1 MGERPGTGPGRW
13 TPTGDAVTTNKLA
26 GADAARHGT
35 GDADLTVMLAAHE
48 ALRRDLTGLAR
59 AAAGAARSGPAQSE
73 AVLRGWAVF
82 QRQLH
87 IHHTAEDELVWPALR
102 ERLAAS
108 DGAQSVLDAM
118 EAEHQQIDPLLAAVS
133 QAMDEA
139 RPDGVA
145 HGTAAGLADT
155 VDVLTMALHGHL
167 AHEERDALPLIGT
180 TLTATE
186 WRAVGRRIGLRNLRR
201 APEMFAWMLDGAT
214 PGQAAAAT
222 GQLPPPARV
231 LYRTVWR
238 PRFVRHPRW

>member
-1 MGERPGTGPGRW
+1 M
-13 TPTGDAVTTNKLA
+13 NKLA

-59 AAAGAARSGPAQSE
+59 AAAGAARSGPAQTE

-133 QAMDEA
+133 QAMDGA
-139 RPDGVA
+139 RPDG
-145 HGTAAGLADT
+145 AAQNGGHLADT

-214 PGQAAAAT
+214 PDQTAAAT

>member
-1 MGERPGTGPGRW
+1 
-13 TPTGDAVTTNKLA
+13 VTTNKLA

-73 AVLRGWAVF
+73 AVLRGWTVF

-133 QAMDEA
+133 QAMDGA

-145 HGTAAGLADT
+145 QNDGRLADT

-186 WRAVGRRIGLRNLRR
+186 WRTVGRRIGVRNLRR

-214 PGQAAAAT
+214 PDQAAAAT

-238 PRFVRHPRW
+238 PRFVRHSRW

>member
-1 MGERPGTGPGRW
+1 
-13 TPTGDAVTTNKLA
+13 VTTNKLA

-133 QAMDEA
+133 QAMDGA

-145 HGTAAGLADT
+145 QDGGRLADT

-180 TLTATE
+180 TLTAAE

-238 PRFVRHPRW
+238 PRFVRHSRW

>member
-1 MGERPGTGPGRW
+1 MGERPGTGPGH
-13 TPTGDAVTTNKLA
+13 TYTGDAVTTSKLA

-35 GDADLTVMLAAHE
+35 GNADLTVMLAAHE
-48 ALRRDLTGLAR
+48 ALRRDLVGLAR
-59 AAAGAARSGPAQSE
+59 AAAGAARSGPAQRE
-73 AVLRGWAVF
+73 AVQRGWVVF

-108 DGAQSVLDAM
+108 DAARSVLDAM

-133 QAMDEA
+133 RAMDASEQ
-139 RPDGVA
+139 DGVDRD
-145 HGTAAGLADT
+145 GGRLADT

-180 TLTATE
+180 ALTAAE

-214 PGQAAAAT
+214 PDQAGAAT

-238 PRFVRHPRW
+238 PRFVRRPRW

>member
-1 MGERPGTGPGRW
+1 M
-13 TPTGDAVTTNKLA
+13 TTNKLA

-59 AAAGAARSGPAQSE
+59 AAAGAARSRPAQSG

-87 IHHTAEDELVWPALR
+87 IHHSAEDELVWPALR
-102 ERLAAS
+102 ERLTAS

-145 HGTAAGLADT
+145 QSGGRLADT

-180 TLTATE
+180 TLSAAE

-238 PRFVRHPRW
+238 PRFVRHSRW

>member
-1 MGERPGTGPGRW
+1 M
-13 TPTGDAVTTNKLA
+13 TTNKLA

-48 ALRRDLTGLAR
+48 ALRRDLTGLAH
-59 AAAGAARSGPAQSE
+59 AAAGAGRGDPVRRQ
-73 AVLRGWAVF
+73 AVQHGWVVF

-102 ERLAAS
+102 ERLAGS
-108 DGAQSVLDAM
+108 DAARSVLDAM
-118 EAEHQQIDPLLAAVS
+118 EAEHQQIDPLLAAVD
-133 QAMDEA
+133 QAMSG
-139 RPDGVA
+139 PDGD
-145 HGTAAGLADT
+145 HGTLGDT

-186 WRAVGRRIGLRNLRR
+186 WRGVGRRIGLRNLRR
-201 APEMFAWMLDGAT
+201 APEMFGWMLDGAPPEQT
-214 PGQAAAAT
+214 RAAT

-231 LYRTVWR
+231 LYRAVWR
-238 PRFVRHPRW
+238 PRFERRPRW

>member
-1 MGERPGTGPGRW
+1 M
-13 TPTGDAVTTNKLA
+13 TTNKLA

-35 GDADLTVMLAAHE
+35 GDADLTIMLAAHQ

-59 AAAGAARSGPAQSE
+59 AAAGADRPGPAQRE
-73 AVLRGWAVF
+73 AVQHGWQVF

-108 DGAQSVLDAM
+108 DAAQSVLDAM
-118 EAEHQQIDPLLAAVS
+118 EAEHQQIDPLLAAVN
-133 QAMDEA
+133 QAMADGE
-139 RPDGVA
+139 PD
-145 HGTAAGLADT
+145 HGRLGDR

-180 TLTATE
+180 ALTAAE
-186 WRAVGRRIGLRNLRR
+186 WRGVGRRIGLHNLRR
-201 APEMFAWMLDGAT
+201 APEMFAWMLDGA
-214 PGQAAAAT
+214 PPEQAGAAA

-231 LYRTVWR
+231 LYRAVWR
-238 PRFVRHPRW
+238 PRFARRARW

>member
-1 MGERPGTGPGRW
+1 
-13 TPTGDAVTTNKLA
+13 VTTNKLA

-133 QAMDEA
+133 QAMDGA

-145 HGTAAGLADT
+145 QNDGRLADT

-180 TLTATE
+180 TLTAAE
-186 WRAVGRRIGLRNLRR
+186 WRAVGRRIGVRNLRR

-214 PGQAAAAT
+214 PGQTAAAT

-238 PRFVRHPRW
+238 PRFVRHSRW

>member
-1 MGERPGTGPGRW
+1 
-13 TPTGDAVTTNKLA
+13 VTTNKLA

-48 ALRRDLTGLAR
+48 ALRRDLTGLAH
-59 AAAGAARSGPAQSE
+59 AAAATGSGRGDPGRRQ
-73 AVLRGWAVF
+73 AVQRGWAVF

-102 ERLAAS
+102 DRLAAS
-108 DGAQSVLDAM
+108 DAARSVLDAM
-118 EAEHQQIDPLLAAVS
+118 EAEHEQIDPLLAAVN
-133 QAMDEA
+133 QAMDGA
-139 RPDGVA
+139 DRDGQPDG
-145 HGTAAGLADT
+145 AALADT

-180 TLTATE
+180 ALTVGE

-201 APEMFAWMLDGAT
+201 APEMFAWMLDGAA
-214 PGQAAAAT
+214 PERAAAAT

-231 LYRTVWR
+231 LYRAVWQ
-238 PRFVRHPRW
+238 PRFARRERW

>member
-1 MGERPGTGPGRW
+1 
-13 TPTGDAVTTNKLA
+13 VTTNKLA

-59 AAAGAARSGPAQSE
+59 AAAGTARSGPAQSE

-145 HGTAAGLADT
+145 HNGGLLADT

-167 AHEERDALPLIGT
+167 AHEERDALPLIGI

-186 WRAVGRRIGLRNLRR
+186 WRAMGRRIGLRNLRR

-238 PRFVRHPRW
+238 PRFIRHPRW

>member
-1 MGERPGTGPGRW
+1 M
-13 TPTGDAVTTNKLA
+13 TTSKLA

-35 GDADLTVMLAAHE
+35 GNADLTVMLAAHE
-48 ALRRDLTGLAR
+48 ALRRDLVGLAR
-59 AAAGAARSGPAQSE
+59 AAAGAARSGPAQRE
-73 AVLRGWAVF
+73 AVQRGWVVF

-108 DGAQSVLDAM
+108 DAARSVLDAM

-133 QAMDEA
+133 QAMDASEQ
-139 RPDGVA
+139 DGVD
-145 HGTAAGLADT
+145 HDGVDHDGGRLADT

-180 TLTATE
+180 ALTAAE
-186 WRAVGRRIGLRNLRR
+186 WRAVGRRIGVRNLRR

-214 PGQAAAAT
+214 PDQAGAAT

-238 PRFVRHPRW
+238 PRFVRRPRW